1 MEPVA
6 FTDETTAWAAF
17 YAVDPELGCVAVS
30 ALTTARE
37 LGLQIA
43 TRLLDGQTLL
53 LDDGAA
59 LKRQSSVAIARPDG
73 ESRYRAAYTRSQPV
87 RLASEI
93 GYEMCVVHLD
103 ATVQARAHHFGYVL
117 RLPGEDET
125 ALQERFFRQWGQ
137 ATELPAR
144 ARWADALWGMGLR
157 MGLIIPLEAVGCEA
171 WRVDPRWERPSQ
183 MGWRQVLELL
193 VGLEDEEAAAH
204 EVSRGA

>member
-17 YAVDPELGCVAVS
+17 YALDAELGCVAVS

-37 LGLQIA
+37 LGLRIA

-59 LKRQSSVAIARPDG
+59 LKRQSTVAISLRDG
-73 ESRYRAAYTRSQPV
+73 ESRYRVAYARSQPV

-93 GYEMCVVHLD
+93 GYEVCVVHRD

-117 RLPGEDET
+117 RFPGEDET
-125 ALQERFFRQWGQ
+125 AFQERFFHQWGQ

-144 ARWADALWGMGLR
+144 ARWTDALWGMGLR
-157 MGLIIPLEAVGCEA
+157 LGLIISLEAFGCEA

-193 VGLEDEEAAAH
+193 VGLEDEEAAAR
-204 EVSRGA
+204 EGSRRT